1 MKKTQL
7 RKIIRESI
15 EELMTEQVN
24 HDQVLSDA
32 GCYCPSGHG
41 VYQAGGSACRFSC
54 NNLSDPLLV
63 AALNS
68 NGGNGPGCYYD
79 LSIKLC
85 IPQVFPNG
93 NPVFANDC
101 CNLFESGGFGA
112 NGIGSIFNNACD
124 GSGGFNYGFYEGSGA
139 IPGSLPQNSPG
150 TCESECTGPNC
161 TSSSGPCATSTNPN
175 CGSIC
180 YACIDGIIYEEDPNY
195 ATSPGGGW
203 TTSYSNSDVCGYGH
217 IGAFGSNTPPQ
228 PFDPSNSSLYQ
239 NQAIWWNSDTNADF
253 TYFGCSYSG
262 GTTTT
267 PVVLNPGCTVVQSL
281 NYDATADGCPDAN
294 GVVDVNDVSCCTQT
308 QPGGGVTPIN
318 VGPPMA
324 SNDTKSITPTPNPN
338 DPQVKRMKD
347 LAFKR
352 KRK

>member
-1 MKKTQL
+1 MKKSQL

-15 EELMTEQVN
+15 EELMTEQTN

-161 TSSSGPCATSTNPN
+161 TSSITAAGGCDPSAWSNHANWTSTFTNTVN
-175 CGSIC
+175 NANNTCNFLNIKI
-180 YACIDGIIYEEDPNY
+180 AQF
-195 ATSPGGGW
+195 TSQIP
-203 TTSYSNSDVCGYGH
+203 
-217 IGAFGSNTPPQ
+217 
-228 PFDPSNSSLYQ
+228 
-239 NQAIWWNSDTNADF
+239 
-253 TYFGCSYSG
+253 
-262 GTTTT
+262 
-267 PVVLNPGCTVVQSL
+267 
-281 NYDATADGCPDAN
+281 
-294 GVVDVNDVSCCTQT
+294 
-308 QPGGGVTPIN
+308 N
-318 VGPPMA
+318 VGPVWA
-324 SNDTKSITPTPNPN
+324 NQLQCKL
-338 DPQVKRMKD
+338 D
-347 LAFKR
+347 LANQLHTQNNC
-352 KRK
+352 